1 MTVISEATVADR
13 SDLLRLLGEQMRE
26 HHIAITPER
35 LAAGVDSGLRGEHGR
50 FLVARTDERVAGVAY
65 YSFAWPLEAGGL
77 VVWLEELYVDPP
89 SRARGTGNQLVE
101 AVIAVA
107 RATGALAV
115 DLEVEESQ
123 RRVESLYGRHGF
135 RPHTRRHWTLVL

>member
-1 MTVISEATVADR
+1 MAAISEATVTDR
-13 SDLLRLLGEQMRE
+13 SELLRLLGEQMRE

-50 FLVARTDERVAGVAY
+50 FLVARTGDGVAGVAY

-77 VVWLEELYVDPP
+77 VLWLEELYVDPP
-89 SRARGTGNQLVE
+89 FRERGIGNQLVE
-101 AVIAVA
+101 AVLTVA
-107 RATGALAV
+107 RAAGALAV